1 MVYEKGSV
9 VMNAPSA
16 ICRSPARTCH
26 MYELSLKVR
35 RRLTA
40 ATTQGKN
47 SAACQMVMLGRRLTL
62 KPIVS
67 DAREGIHDLNR
78 RWSEQDDEQRREDA
92 EHQWEDQF
100 HRGGE
105 GLLLCSLTPPDPH
118 LVGLHTQHA
127 CDGHTE
133 RFRLQHGQQERPQ
146 LVEVGAVHEMTHRV
160 PTAHT
165 DSSLLEHAEEFLRE
179 RPRNRGDDSGER
191 RIETESCLN
200 RDHQEVEDVRKGP
213 LHGETPLIDL
223 PRQPRFWSE
232 ET

>member
-9 VMNAPSA
+9 VMTAPSA

-105 GLLLCSLTPPDPH
+105 GLLLGPLAALDPH
-118 LVGLHTQHA
+118 LVGLDPQHPGDRHA
-127 CDGHTE
+127 EGL
-133 RFRLQHGQQERPQ
+133 RLEHGQQER
-146 LVEVGAVHEMTHRV
+146 
-160 PTAHT
+160 
-165 DSSLLEHAEEFLRE
+165 
-179 RPRNRGDDSGER
+179 
-191 RIETESCLN
+191 
-200 RDHQEVEDVRKGP
+200 
-213 LHGETPLIDL
+213 
-223 PRQPRFWSE
+223 
-232 ET
+232 